1 MNRTYII
8 GGLVLMVLVGAVGLL
23 SPIMGQQDATADT
36 FDQARIQSCE
46 STKQTMCQ
54 TADTVTEEDY
64 PDSCFSNGEHI
75 LEQPYTC

>member
-8 GGLVLMVLVGAVGLL
+8 GGLVLVVLVGAVGLL
-23 SPIMGQQDATADT
+23 SPIIGQQDATADT
-36 FDQARIQSCE
+36 FDQAQIQSCE

-54 TADTVTEEDY
+54 TSGSVNESDY